1 MSQMTNVYHNETV
14 KRTLNVTNSLKLDD
28 TVKDMK
34 ARHEN
39 WPGHLKR
46 MDSNRPPRMALQYQP
61 KGRRDIRR
69 PGRRWKDQEHLEL

>member
-1 MSQMTNVYHNETV
+1 MNNVYHNETV
-14 KRTLNVTNSLKLDD
+14 KRTLNVLNSLKLDN

-34 ARHEN
+34 ALHET

-46 MDSNRPPRMALQYQP
+46 MDLNRPPRLAVQYQP
-61 KGRRDIRR
+61 KVRWDIRR